1 MSEKQWYEDVP
12 SDEMADKHVRAVMD
26 SGTVVEGCLKYWD
39 SRLVTVYMGSMVEG
53 IYVLRS
59 IDDRWQLMK
68 GVKSLDLVWD
78 ESDWEELGPD
88 DYGKADAIVV
98 NGRLIRVNGISA
110 HHQFRPVVGFSVS
123 FEHVSCALRCRHR
136 LPTEL
141 GAYRGAD
148 GTLLMLTDIGLP
160 DKWVCVSEDFKECG
174 VFLGD
179 EQAEEHL
186 PLTPVHFVDGRA
198 E

>member
-1 MSEKQWYEDVP
+1 MSDKKWYESLSMGELP
-12 SDEMADKHVRAVMD
+12 GKHVHVVLSNATMD
-26 SGTVVEGCLKYWD
+26 GCLNLHGEIPYWAED
-39 SRLVTVYMGSMVEG
+39 DDWRYVQILEQGHDQVWRPAIGVES
-53 IYVLRS
+53 VS
-59 IDDRWQLMK
+59 
-68 GVKSLDLVWD
+68 LVWD
-78 ESDWEELGPD
+78 ERDWEELGPD
-88 DYGKADAIVV
+88 DYGRADAIVV
-98 NGRLIRVNGISA
+98 NGRLIRVNGLAA
-110 HHQFRPVVGFSVS
+110 HHQFRPVAGFSVS
-123 FEHVSCALRCRHR
+123 FEHVSCALRCRHK

-160 DKWVCVSEDFKECG
+160 DKWVYVSEDFKECG

>member
-1 MSEKQWYEDVP
+1 MSDKEWYTNLSRYEL
-12 SDEMADKHVRAVMD
+12 EGKHVHVLFSDGTMEGSLNLLGQIVYWNSDVGLKHVQILDWNKDRTWTRAV
-26 SGTVVEGCLKYWD
+26 GVE
-39 SRLVTVYMGSMVEG
+39 SVS
-53 IYVLRS
+53 
-59 IDDRWQLMK
+59 
-68 GVKSLDLVWD
+68 LVWD
-78 ESDWEELGPD
+78 ERDWQELGPV
-88 DYGKADAIVV
+88 DYGRADAIVV

-136 LPTEL
+136 LPTER

-160 DKWVCVSEDFKECG
+160 DKWVYVSEDFKECG

-179 EQAEEHL
+179 EQAEQHL

>member
-1 MSEKQWYEDVP
+1 MSGKEWYEGLP
-12 SDEMADKHVRAVMD
+12 NDEFKGKHVHAVYD
-26 SGTVVEGCLKYWD
+26 YGTVVDGELCRNGRV
-39 SRLVTVYMGSMVEG
+39 RLDHRAEDGAPVFVV
-53 IYVLRS
+53 
-59 IDDRWQLMK
+59 DDGRVVNTFAHILS
-68 GVKSLDLVWD
+68 VSLVWD
-78 ESDWEELGPD
+78 ECDWEELGPD
-88 DYGKADAIVV
+88 DYGRADAIVV

-136 LPTEL
+136 LPTEP

-148 GTLLMLTDIGLP
+148 GTLLMLTDISLP
-160 DKWVCVSEDFKECG
+160 DKWMYVSEDFKECG

-179 EQAEEHL
+179 EQAEQHL

>member
-1 MSEKQWYEDVP
+1 MSEWYEGLTVDDFPGKHLQVCMINGVVYAGLVLADDVLV
-12 SDEMADKHVRAVMD
+12 AMD
-26 SGTVVEGCLKYWD
+26 LCGESRPILERESAASEWRKSPGVE
-39 SRLVTVYMGSMVEG
+39 SVA
-53 IYVLRS
+53 
-59 IDDRWQLMK
+59 
-68 GVKSLDLVWD
+68 LVWD
-78 ESDWEELGPD
+78 ECDWEELGPD
-88 DYGKADAIVV
+88 EYGRADAIVV
-98 NGRLIRVNGISA
+98 NGRLIRVNGLAA

-123 FEHVSCALRCRHR
+123 SEHVSCALRCRHK

-148 GTLLMLTDIGLP
+148 GTLMMLTDIGLP
-160 DKWVCVSEDFKECG
+160 DKWVYVSEDFKECG